1 MTKTYNV
8 ENTQALARAI
18 KLINETFGDRKFTRS
33 EYEKMRDKFFEENPQ
48 FTSTTY
54 YYGSRTTITD
64 KNILPCWS
72 TIKNYNIL
80 TNHGRLKEREYT
92 HIWLSDS
99 EYTLD
104 EATILMPISVWKQIP
119 DEAKDTI
126 IDAYESDYKYLIE
139 GFETEE
145 ETRKSKCIFYSL
157 SEEIIEAINRLA
169 IATELLAKAQE
180 NIIEIFK

>member
-1 MTKTYNV
+1 MTKNYNV

-33 EYEKMRDKFFEENPQ
+33 EYEKMREKFFEENPQ
-48 FTSTTY
+48 FTSITFQ
-54 YYGSRTTITD
+54 YGYRHAITN

-72 TIKNYNIL
+72 TLKGYNIL
-80 TNHGRLKEREYT
+80 TNHGRIKEREYT
-92 HIWLSDS
+92 HIWLSYN

-104 EATILMPISVWKQIP
+104 NASILMPISVWEQIP
-119 DEAKDTI
+119 DEAQDTI
-126 IDAYESDYKYLIE
+126 VEAYESDYKYLIE

-145 ETRKSKCIFYSL
+145 ETRKSRCIFYSL
-157 SEEIIEAINRLA
+157 NKEIIEAINRLV

-180 NIIEIFK
+180 NIAEILK

>member
-1 MTKTYNV
+1 MKRIYNV

-54 YYGSRTTITD
+54 YYGSRTTITN
-64 KNILPCWS
+64 KNILPCW
-72 TIKNYNIL
+72 TTLKNYNIL
-80 TNHGRLKEREYT
+80 TNHGRIKEREYT
-92 HIWLSDS
+92 HIWVSEN

-104 EATILMPISVWKQIP
+104 EASILMPISVWEQIP

-139 GFETEE
+139 GFESEE
-145 ETRKSKCIFYSL
+145 ETRKSRCIFYSL
-157 SEEIIEAINRLA
+157 SKEITEAVNKII
-169 IATELLAKAQE
+169 IASELLAKVQE
-180 NIIEIFK
+180 NITEILK

>member
-1 MTKTYNV
+1 MTKTYNA
-8 ENTQALARAI
+8 ENAQALARAI

-48 FTSTTY
+48 FTSTAY
-54 YYGSRTTITD
+54 RYCYRSTITN

-72 TIKNYNIL
+72 TLKNYNIL
-80 TNHGRLKEREYT
+80 TNHGRIKEREYT
-92 HIWLSDS
+92 HIWLSES

-119 DEAKDTI
+119 DEARDMIAETYSE
-126 IDAYESDYKYLIE
+126 DWKYLIE

-145 ETRKSKCIFYSL
+145 ETRKSRCIFYSL
-157 SEEIIEAINRLA
+157 DKEIIEAINRLV
-169 IATELLAKAQE
+169 IASELLAKAQE
-180 NIIEIFK
+180 NIAEILK

>member
-18 KLINETFGDRKFTRS
+18 KLISETFGDRKFTRV
-33 EYEKMRDKFFEENPQ
+33 EYEKMRNKFFKENPQ
-48 FTSTTY
+48 FVTKHYSY
-54 YYGSRTTITD
+54 SRTD

-72 TIKNYNIL
+72 TLKSSNIL
-80 TNHGRLKEREYT
+80 TNHGRIKEREYT
-92 HIWLSDS
+92 HIWVSES

-119 DEAKDTI
+119 DEAKDTML
-126 IDAYESDYKYLIE
+126 DVYESDYKYLIE

-145 ETRKSKCIFYSL
+145 ETRKSRCIFYSL
-157 SEEIIEAINRLA
+157 NKEIIEAINRLI

-180 NIIEIFK
+180 NIAEILK